1 MTLLLCFGTDRK
13 INSYVVSFLPV
24 ENSHVIYK
32 LKRELATNKSAMER
46 QKVMMPEV
54 IFKLNAN
61 GLQKK

>member
-1 MTLLLCFGTDRK
+1 MGTDRK
-13 INSYVVSFLPV
+13 IRSCVVSVLPV
-24 ENSHVIYK
+24 MASFVIYK
-32 LKRELATNKSAMER
+32 VNNCKRELATNKSAMER